1 MLVNKLIYDVREKIS
16 QQSVDDSEIDDRYIL
31 YLYQIKRSKYLR
43 QDLNNMQRSVDVAI
57 TQTLCLETEE
67 VTASECPTDLV
78 CDKILRT
85 KQPIPKPLE
94 LHLNVA
100 LTSVKPVTKLG
111 VPFSF
116 VNKERAV
123 HFKNSPYKNKIFAF
137 LDNDYHLYF
146 VSSSEALSLLEC
158 VSVTGIFDDP
168 LALKDYKNCCNCDNS
183 DNSNICFDDETSD
196 YPLTS
201 HHIDLI
207 SEEIVL
213 QLIRK
218 LQIPED
224 KVNNSTNDV

>member
-1 MLVNKLIYDVREKIS
+1 MQVGKLIYDVREKIN
-16 QQSVDDSEIDDRYIL
+16 QFVDDSEIDDRYIM

-43 QDLNNMQRSVDVAI
+43 QDLNNMQRSIDVI
-57 TQTLCLETEE
+57 TTQTLCLETEE
-67 VTASECPTDLV
+67 VTASECPTDIV

-111 VPFSF
+111 IPFSF
-116 VNKERAV
+116 TNKERAI

-137 LDNDYHLYF
+137 LDNDYHIYF
-146 VSSSEALSLLEC
+146 VSNSESLALLEC
-158 VSVTGIFDDP
+158 VSITGIFDDP
-168 LALKDYKNCCNCDNS
+168 LELVNYKNCCNCND
-183 DNSNICFDDETSD
+183 DSNICFDEDSSD

-207 SEEIVL
+207 SEEIVQ

-224 KVNNSTNDV
+224 KINNSTDD